1 MVSTEGSSPASDPGA
16 PPLLDFGY
24 LAATV
29 VALAAMIFAIENPG
43 LWLLNFMHVSS
54 GILWTG
60 VDLFMGFVIGPIMR
74 RISLDARRQI
84 VARLMPRMLYLMT
97 TLSIITGTT
106 GWYLAERLGLL
117 GLPYPQFGW
126 VLAAL
131 IILAILT
138 IEGVGFLLP
147 VNLMVYFELRKPHP
161 DGARIGR
168 LMRLYVWCVTTQG
181 LMQIA
186 IILIMAKF
194 RTGL

>member
-131 IILAILT
+131 IILTILT

>member
-29 VALAAMIFAIENPG
+29 VAFAAMIFAIENPG

-147 VNLMVYFELRKPHP
+147 VNLMVYFELRKPQP
-161 DGARIGR
+161 DGATIGR